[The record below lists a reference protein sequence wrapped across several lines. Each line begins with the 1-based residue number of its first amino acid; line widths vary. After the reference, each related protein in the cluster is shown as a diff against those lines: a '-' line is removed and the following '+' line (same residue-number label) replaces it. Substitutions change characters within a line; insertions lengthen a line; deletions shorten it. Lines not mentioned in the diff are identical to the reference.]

1 MPNLPIRDLGS
12 VGVITDVDPFNLPI
26 NAFTR
31 AKNVRFDQGNI
42 RRSPGFR
49 DVSTV
54 TGFTPV
60 FIHGVYNATGY
71 DTVTVVSD
79 DFDVYN
85 FSNGTIALDYNSSAS
100 VSPAQV
106 TATSLANVQY
116 LNREDIAPLYKTPAM
131 NNYAPLVN
139 WPSGYTCE
147 SLRSYGDFLI
157 AMNMDEGGQSF
168 PTRVRFSDIALANQ
182 APTSWDET
190 DTTKSAGF
198 NDLAQMNT
206 PIIDGQTLGSNF
218 LIYSSDQ
225 VWLMEFVGG
234 TFIFNFRKLFSDVGV
249 INQNCIVE
257 VQGRHYV
264 FDQDDIYMTDG
275 VSTQSICDGRV
286 KDYIFS
292 GIDTS
297 SLDRCFVQYDPAREE
312 IYFCY
317 KSSDDMAEFTNS
329 DGCNRAAVFNYASN
343 TWSFLDLPNVYAGTS
358 ANVDTVETYDTA
370 SVTYDQAGSTYASQ
384 DAGFTRNILM
394 LSQASS
400 SDGLSGS
407 NILGLDGIDEGSTL
421 AGALNT
427 SATKPM
433 RLERTGIDLDT
444 EAQLPLTG
452 YKNIRKM
459 VPQFNTVATNKV
471 FNVSMGASDLA
482 TSAPTYETSV
492 SLDTSSA
499 YKVDSRSSGR
509 YLSYKIETPDTKD
522 FTISGFDFDIVATGR
537 R

>member
-1 MPNLPIRDLGS
+1 
-12 VGVITDVDPFNLPI
+12 
-26 NAFTR
+26 
-31 AKNVRFDQGNI
+31 
-42 RRSPGFR
+42 
-49 DVSTV
+49 
-54 TGFTPV
+54 
-60 FIHGVYNATGY
+60 
-71 DTVTVVSD
+71 
-79 DFDVYN
+79 
-85 FSNGTIALDYNSSAS
+85 
-100 VSPAQV
+100 
-106 TATSLANVQY
+106 
-116 LNREDIAPLYKTPAM
+116 
-131 NNYAPLVN
+131 
-139 WPSGYTCE
+139 
-147 SLRSYGDFLI
+147 
-157 AMNMDEGGQSF
+157 
-168 PTRVRFSDIALANQ
+168 
-182 APTSWDET
+182 
-190 DTTKSAGF
+190 
-198 NDLAQMNT
+198 
-206 PIIDGQTLGSNF
+206 
-218 LIYSSDQ
+218 
-225 VWLMEFVGG
+225 
-234 TFIFNFRKLFSDVGV
+234 
-249 INQNCIVE
+249 
-257 VQGRHYV
+257 
-264 FDQDDIYMTDG
+264 
-275 VSTQSICDGRV
+275 
-286 KDYIFS
+286 
-292 GIDTS
+292 
-297 SLDRCFVQYDPAREE
+297 
-312 IYFCY
+312 
-317 KSSDDMAEFTNS
+317 MAEFTNG

-370 SVTYDQAGSTYASQ
+370 SVTYNQAGSTYASQ

-433 RLERTGIDLDT
+433 KLERTGIDLDT